1 MVMSL
6 GIAEFF
12 LSPLIIGYI
21 LSIYTGI
28 RIYMKGEKYSNK
40 TDRLISLKS

>member
-12 LSPLIIGYI
+12 LSPLIIGYL

-28 RIYMKGEKYSNK
+28 RIFIKGERYSNK
-40 TDRLISLKS
+40 TDRLIRLQ